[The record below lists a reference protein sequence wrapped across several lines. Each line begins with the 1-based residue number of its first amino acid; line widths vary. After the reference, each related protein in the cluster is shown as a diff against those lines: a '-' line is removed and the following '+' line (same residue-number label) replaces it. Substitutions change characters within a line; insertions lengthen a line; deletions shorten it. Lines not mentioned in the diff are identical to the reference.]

1 MKTDS
6 LEDLLADLNGLER
19 SMRKEESGDSRA
31 QTRETQLKYLLTNK
45 IPDSWIKL
53 KTREELGGLWYTRR
67 LPDEFYV
74 EQEVEISRRLQRM
87 RRFNTERDEQ
97 LLTLFSKEE
106 PAMRNELKQLT
117 EKREQRKTE
126 RKPLIQKQIKEK
138 EEEMKQESEK
148 FEMAVL
154 SVIDKWIELHPNDKG
169 SI

>member
-1 MKTDS
+1 
-6 LEDLLADLNGLER
+6 
-19 SMRKEESGDSRA
+19 
-31 QTRETQLKYLLTNK
+31 
-45 IPDSWIKL
+45 
-53 KTREELGGLWYTRR
+53 
-67 LPDEFYV
+67 
-74 EQEVEISRRLQRM
+74 M